1 MLFGY
6 DGNYEKTLKESITAS
21 IQERLAKACDT

>member
-1 MLFGY
+1 MFGH
-6 DGNYEKTLKESITAS
+6 DGNYEKALKESITAS